1 MKIAH
6 VMRRLSFN
14 DWGGTEQVVWN
25 LAKAQMRAG
34 HEVRIFATTA
44 LWKGLATKNA
54 EDTKDSLSLSQSRG
68 GHPGVANSPSK
79 IEGVAGGRGSMT
91 TGRDHTPPP
100 CGHLPCLRGG
110 VGDMSSH
117 RLCGIANFLG
127 SLCLKCKPYTETIDG
142 IEILRFKPIY
152 PWWPMPKSLVDEL
165 DRKGGNPFVP
175 GLGKALRDWKP
186 DVIHC
191 HAMARIAELCLRTA
205 KILNKQRVM
214 RNGQDARCPSGSALN
229 SQLST
234 PNSQL
239 STRCVISLHGGG
251 ANVPTAE
258 AKSLKAP
265 TRGRLPWGKLIDYAM
280 GWTRRI
286 PEDFDGIVCVGEDE
300 AERYRV
306 KHPHVLFLPNGVDTA
321 IFEGG
326 RVEKWKSGKVEERKG
341 GKVVLCV
348 ARIDRQK
355 NQMML
360 VEWLGRHPEATVRL
374 VGPVTQPDYRD
385 ELVARAAALGVAD
398 RLVLVGSLKPGSPE
412 LVSEYRQADV
422 FVLPSR
428 HEPFGIV
435 VLEAWAA
442 GLPVVA
448 SDVGGLGRLCAA
460 HLGAALTFAP
470 DDAAGLEAALG
481 KVHADA
487 ELRRNLSQAGAR
499 AAASFD
505 WRNLAA
511 RLLGFYGE
519 LC

>member
-6 VMRRLSFN
+6 VMRRLSFD

-25 LAKAQMRAG
+25 LVWAQMKAG

-44 LWKGLATKNA
+44 LC
-54 EDTKDSLSLSQSRG
+54 DTP
-68 GHPGVANSPSK
+68 H
-79 IEGVAGGRGSMT
+79 
-91 TGRDHTPPP
+91 
-100 CGHLPCLRGG
+100 
-110 VGDMSSH
+110 
-117 RLCGIANFLG
+117 
-127 SLCLKCKPYTETIDG
+127 ETVDDV
-142 IEILRFKPIY
+142 EILRFKPIY
-152 PWWPMPKSLVDEL
+152 PWWPMPKRLIEEL

-175 GLGKALRDWKP
+175 GLGKALREWEP

-191 HAMARIAELCLRTA
+191 HAMARIAELCLRTVQ
-205 KILNKQRVM
+205 ILN
-214 RNGQDARCPSGSALN
+214 APPSTLN
-229 SQLST
+229 PQ
-234 PNSQL
+234 P
-239 STRCVISLHGGG
+239 STRCVISLHGGA

-265 TRGRLPWGKLIDYAM
+265 TRGRLPWGKMIDYVM

-300 AERYRV
+300 AERYRA

-321 IFEGG
+321 MFEG
-326 RVEKWKSGKVEERKG
+326 GKVEEWKSGR
-341 GKVVLCV
+341 VVLCV

-398 RLVLVGSLKPGSPE
+398 RLVLVGPLKPGSPE
-412 LVSEYRQADV
+412 LLSEYRQADV

-448 SDVGGLGRLCAA
+448 SDVGGLGRLCTAHPDAA
-460 HLGAALTFAP
+460 MTFPSGNADLMDAALRRILSPGQAR
-470 DDAAGLEAALG
+470 DGLVAAGLSA
-481 KVHADA
+481 V
-487 ELRRNLSQAGAR
+487 R
-499 AAASFD
+499 AYD
-505 WRNLAA
+505 WRALAQKLIA
-511 RLLGFYGE
+511 FYGDICYSTPIYLSKE
-519 LC
+519 GISKDA

>member
-6 VMRRLSFN
+6 VMRRLSFD

-25 LAKAQMRAG
+25 LVRAQMKAG

-44 LWKGLATKNA
+44 LC
-54 EDTKDSLSLSQSRG
+54 DTP
-68 GHPGVANSPSK
+68 H
-79 IEGVAGGRGSMT
+79 
-91 TGRDHTPPP
+91 
-100 CGHLPCLRGG
+100 
-110 VGDMSSH
+110 
-117 RLCGIANFLG
+117 
-127 SLCLKCKPYTETIDG
+127 ETVDDV
-142 IEILRFKPIY
+142 EILRFKPIY
-152 PWWPMPKSLVDEL
+152 PWWPMPKRLIGEL

-175 GLGKALRDWKP
+175 GLGKALREWKP

-191 HAMARIAELCLRTA
+191 HAMARIAELCLRVG
-205 KILNKQRVM
+205 KQ
-214 RNGQDARCPSGSALN
+214 GIKH
-229 SQLST
+229 
-234 PNSQL
+234 
-239 STRCVISLHGGG
+239 VISLHGGA

-265 TRGRLPWGKLIDYAM
+265 TRGRLPWGKMVDYVM

-300 AERYRV
+300 AERYRA

-321 IFEGG
+321 MFEGG
-326 RVEKWKSGKVEERKG
+326 KVEAWKSGRVEEWKSGRVEEWKS

-360 VEWLGRHPEATVRL
+360 VEWLGRHPAATVRL

-385 ELVARAAALGVAD
+385 ELVARAVALGVAD

-412 LVSEYRQADV
+412 LLSEYHQADV

-460 HLGAALTFAP
+460 HPGAALTFAP
-470 DDAAGLEAALG
+470 DDSAGLETALDRVCSDVG
-481 KVHADA
+481 QW
-487 ELRRNLSQAGAR
+487 RTLSEAGRR
-499 AAASFD
+499 AAASYD
-505 WRNLAA
+505 WNNLAA